1 MPCTEHHTM
10 RVPFLTVLA
19 GLMLAVLPFPTAF
32 AAKEHSPLP
41 DLTAGGAKDD
51 SHDWNLGPTGA
62 RGRIWADKLETTPA
76 RQILITRVDAG
87 SPADGCH

>member
-1 MPCTEHHTM
+1 M
-10 RVPFLTVLA
+10 RLPFLTVLA
-19 GLMLAVLPFPTAF
+19 GLMLALLPSSTAL
-32 AAKEHSPLP
+32 AETEHSPLP
-41 DLTAGGAKDD
+41 DLTARGTKDD